1 MPSPTRRRTTHPTE
15 EELVR
20 ARAEIFGSIFVVVQ
34 HLTRRTDAELTEV
47 GLTTRQW
54 LLLAVLTKWFVGR
67 DPSLTEAAERYG
79 SSRQNVKQI
88 ALGLE
93 ARGYLQLV
101 PDPADGRATRLR
113 LTDKVGIFDRPE
125 AVARQAAMLADVT
138 AGLTGAETLVLRD
151 LVVRWLT
158 GVSAPGATVAGT
170 SGAGASTAEGVAQ

>member
-1 MPSPTRRRTTHPTE
+1 MTRTKARPTDAD
-15 EELVR
+15 LLA

-34 HLTRRTDAELTEV
+34 HLTRRADAELAEMD
-47 GLTTRQW
+47 LTTRQW
-54 LLLAVLTKWFVGR
+54 LLLAVLTKWFPGR
-67 DPSLTEAAERYG
+67 DASLTEAAERYG

-93 ARGYLQLV
+93 ARGFLRLV
-101 PDPADGRATRLR
+101 PDPADGRTTRLR

-138 AGLTGAETLVLRD
+138 ADLTGEETLALRD

-158 GVSAPGATVAGT
+158 GLDASGVPGARGR
-170 SGAGASTAEGVAQ
+170 EGVVQ

>member
-1 MPSPTRRRTTHPTE
+1 MPGTTRRPTADPIA

-20 ARAEIFGSIFVVVQ
+20 ARAEIFGSLFVVVQ
-34 HLTRRTDAELTEV
+34 HLTRRADAELV
-47 GLTTRQW
+47 QMDLTTRQW
-54 LLLAVLTKWFVGR
+54 LLLAVLTKWFPGR
-67 DPSLTEAAERYG
+67 DASLTEAAERYG

-93 ARGYLQLV
+93 ARGYLRLV

-113 LTDKVGIFDRPE
+113 LTDKVGDFDRPE

-138 AGLTGAETLVLRD
+138 AGLTGEETLALRD

-158 GVSAPGATVAGT
+158 GLNGSGGAVARGR
-170 SGAGASTAEGVAQ
+170 EGVVQ

>member
-1 MPSPTRRRTTHPTE
+1 MPGPTRRPTPDPTD

-34 HLTRRTDAELTEV
+34 HLTRRADAELAQMD
-47 GLTTRQW
+47 LTTRQW
-54 LLLAVLTKWFVGR
+54 LLLAVLTKWFPGR
-67 DPSLTEAAERYG
+67 DASLTEAAERYG

-93 ARGYLQLV
+93 ARGYLRLV
-101 PDPADGRATRLR
+101 PDPADGRATRLHVA
-113 LTDKVGIFDRPE
+113 DKVGDFDRPE

-138 AGLTGAETLVLRD
+138 ADLTGEETLALRD

-158 GVSAPGATVAGT
+158 GLDASGVPGARGR
-170 SGAGASTAEGVAQ
+170 EGVVQ